1 MKKYKIYWILVVL
14 GLLSGVVF
22 AHQLTLSKV
31 GEWGTGAY
39 NKVYVKGNY
48 AYCAAGYAGLDIIN
62 IANPAN
68 PQKVG
73 NYETPGYTFDV
84 TVKGNYAYA
93 ADGQI
98 GLQVIDISSPSSP
111 QLIGTCD
118 TPGSCAGLYVYG
130 NYAYVADGDSGL
142 QIINISTPA
151 TMNVVGNFPIA
162 HRTNGVFVV
171 GNYAY
176 VIMGEWDSEIDE
188 TFGGLIILDIL
199 NPALPQQVGSLNL
212 PCATGIYVLGN
223 YAFLSITAGEI
234 SSGGGL
240 AIIDVTNPSSPVKVK
255 LLNEL
260 YTSYTDIDIKGNYA
274 YCVGG
279 QNLGVTIID
288 IGNPTNPTF
297 RGSIE
302 IPGWGYGVHTVG
314 NYAYVAS
321 GSNGLRVFNVS
332 DRTNPVLAGTY
343 DNSGIMEHLRVS
355 GNYAYTGE
363 NDNGGLQVID
373 ISTPASP
380 TLVGNYNDPD
390 TNMRGLFVKGKYAYA
405 GYSGHEL
412 RVIDITDPTAPV
424 LSGTYKHSRRWY
436 PTGIDVSGNN
446 AYVSDYESGL
456 TIINVSTPSNP
467 TLVKQYDISR
477 GSRDIYVKGNYAYM
491 SFFENGLKIIDISTP
506 TSPGMVGSVDLPK
519 GSNAVFISGNY
530 AYVASADYG
539 TASPPVI
546 TSGKLYIIN
555 VANPASPSLV
565 GSIDLPEI
573 VSEVFVS
580 GNYAYVTC
588 GLSGLKMIDISNP
601 ASPTLAA
608 GCDTSGPAQKV
619 DVKDNYIYVAN
630 GENGKLLVLQR
641 EMLPNPPRIHLN
653 RTALFFAATNSGAQ
667 TVAIPQ
673 TFFIS
678 NTGEGALEWSVSVDQ
693 EWLFNCSPTGGAN
706 SGEVT
711 VSVYAAGLSAGT
723 YNGTITVSDPAA
735 DNSPQEITVTLKIY
749 DNGQT
754 SVPFGQFETPTD
766 NSTVSGSIPVTGWVL
781 DDIGVR
787 KVQIFRDSQ
796 DSLVYIGDAVF
807 VEGAR
812 PDVEQTYPGYPMNY
826 KAGWG
831 YMLLTHYLPG
841 GSGTFTFYAYAADV
855 EGCYVLLGRKTITV
869 DNAHAVKPFGTLDTP
884 TQGGVVSGRN
894 SPNFGWVLTPKPNTV
909 PTDGST
915 IHVWVDGLQ
924 LGSPVYNQYR
934 EDIPSLFPGYNNSGG
949 AVGYFNL
956 DTTRFANGV
965 HTICWTAA
973 DDAGNSEG
981 IGSRY
986 FSIQNTGVGVGEKG
1000 SAEAQKSGR
1009 AEKYEPGRGE
1019 PLCSPVV
1026 DRYGPVSV
1034 NKGYKKDE
1042 APQQVFPDGNGTIRV
1057 VIKELERVV
1066 IRLNDEQA
1074 VEMEGAE
1081 YTGYLSVGNRLKPLP
1096 VGSTMDVERGIF
1108 YWQPGPG
1115 FVGRYL
1121 LVFIKRDSRGM
1132 VIRKNIV
1139 ADIIPKF
1146 S

>member
-1 MKKYKIYWILVVL
+1 MKKCKIYWIFVVL
-14 GLLSGVVF
+14 VLISSALF
-22 AHQLTLSKV
+22 AHQLTLTKV

-39 NKVYVKGNY
+39 NKVFVKGNY

-62 IANPAN
+62 IANPAK

-73 NYETPGYTFDV
+73 NYETPGYTYDV

-93 ADGQI
+93 ADGQM
-98 GLQVIDISSPSSP
+98 GLQVIDISSPASP

-188 TFGGLIILDIL
+188 TFGGLIILDIS

-212 PCATGIYVLGN
+212 PCATGIYVSGN

-255 LLNEL
+255 LLDEL

-297 RGSIE
+297 RGSLDT
-302 IPGWGYGVHTVG
+302 PGWGYGVHTVG
-314 NYAYVAS
+314 NYAYVAG
-321 GSNGLRVFNVS
+321 GSNGLQVINVS
-332 DRTNPVLAGTY
+332 DYTNPVLAGTY

-363 NDNGGLQVID
+363 NDNGGLQVFD
-373 ISTPASP
+373 ISTPSSP
-380 TLVGNYNDPD
+380 TLIGNYNDPD
-390 TNMRGLFVKGKYAYA
+390 TNMRGLFVKGKYAYV

-412 RVIDITDPTAPV
+412 RVIDITDPTSPV
-424 LSGTYKHSRRWY
+424 LSGTYKHSKYWY
-436 PTGIDVSGNN
+436 PAAIYDSGNN
-446 AYVSDYESGL
+446 AYVADFERGL

-467 TLVKQYDISR
+467 TLVKQYDISH
-477 GSRDIYVKGNYAYM
+477 GSHDIYIKGNYAYM
-491 SFFENGLKIIDISTP
+491 TFFENGLKIIDLSTP
-506 TSPGMVGSVDLPK
+506 TSPGLAGNLELPK

-530 AYVASADYG
+530 AYIASTDFG
-539 TASPPVI
+539 TASPPVSS
-546 TSGKLYIIN
+546 TGKLYIIS
-555 VANPASPSLV
+555 VANPASPVEV
-565 GSIDLPEI
+565 GSIDFPA
-573 VSEVFVS
+573 SASDVFVS

-588 GLSGLKMIDISNP
+588 GLSGLKMIDISKP

-608 GCDTSGPAQKV
+608 SYDASVPAQKV

-630 GENGKLLVLQR
+630 GESGKLLVLQSQL
-641 EMLPNPPRIHLN
+641 LPNPPRIHLN
-653 RTALFFAATNSGAQ
+653 RAALYFAVTNSGAE

-678 NTGEGALEWSVSVDQ
+678 NTGESVLEWSISNDQ
-693 EWLFNCSPTGGAN
+693 KWLLCSPSGGAD

-711 VSVYAAGLSAGT
+711 VSVDASGLSTGT
-723 YNGTITVSDPAA
+723 YTGTITVSDPDA
-735 DNSPQEITVTLKIY
+735 DNSPQKITVTLKVY
-749 DNGQT
+749 GSGQT
-754 SVPFGQFETPTD
+754 SAPFGQFDTPSD

-781 DDIGVR
+781 DDIGVQN
-787 KVQIFRDSQ
+787 VQIFRESQ
-796 DSLVYIGDAVF
+796 DSQVYIGDAVF

-831 YMLLTHYLPG
+831 YMLLTNFLPG
-841 GSGTFTFYAYAADV
+841 GSGTFTLHAVAADA
-855 EGCYVLLGRKTITV
+855 EGNTTTLGSKTIIV

-884 TQGGVVSGRN
+884 TQG
-894 SPNFGWVLTPKPNTV
+894 
-909 PTDGST
+909 
-915 IHVWVDGLQ
+915 
-924 LGSPVYNQYR
+924 
-934 EDIPSLFPGYNNSGG
+934 LFPGE
-949 AVGYFNL
+949 
-956 DTTRFANGV
+956 
-965 HTICWTAA
+965 I
-973 DDAGNSEG
+973 
-981 IGSRY
+981 
-986 FSIQNTGVGVGEKG
+986 
-1000 SAEAQKSGR
+1000 
-1009 AEKYEPGRGE
+1009 
-1019 PLCSPVV
+1019 
-1026 DRYGPVSV
+1026 
-1034 NKGYKKDE
+1034 
-1042 APQQVFPDGNGTIRV
+1042 API
-1057 VIKELERVV
+1057 
-1066 IRLNDEQA
+1066 
-1074 VEMEGAE
+1074 
-1081 YTGYLSVGNRLKPLP
+1081 SVGCLP
-1096 VGSTMDVERGIF
+1096 RSPIPFPSTVPPSMSG
-1108 YWQPGPG
+1108 
-1115 FVGRYL
+1115 
-1121 LVFIKRDSRGM
+1121 
-1132 VIRKNIV
+1132 
-1139 ADIIPKF
+1139 
-1146 S
+1146 